1 MNGEN
6 RAETIH
12 LLSDARDGSS
22 KALAELISMY
32 EPLTESLL
40 KKYFQTNY
48 PQQDIEDVRQEMLII
63 FCNAVMTYNLNQQ
76 DVEFGLYAKICLE
89 RSLVSMLRAM
99 KKRPVIEPMPEN
111 EALHI
116 AGEDPSRQVAE
127 SESIAELWK
136 LIKENL
142 SDYENKVWNLH
153 LSGHSPA
160 AIAGMLGRDV
170 KSIDNALCRIRV
182 KLRKALKRQHR

>member
-1 MNGEN
+1 MNGETK
-6 RAETIH
+6 AETIH
-12 LLSDARDGSS
+12 LLADARDGSS

-40 KKYFQTNY
+40 KKYFRSEL
-48 PQQDIEDVRQEMLII
+48 PFDDLEDVRQEMLIV
-63 FCNAVMTYNLNQQ
+63 FCNAVMTYNPEQR
-76 DVEFGLYAKICLE
+76 DVEFGLYAKICME
-89 RSLVSMLRAM
+89 RGLVSLLRAM
-99 KKRPVIEPMPEN
+99 KKRLVIEQMPEN
-111 EALHI
+111 EALHNVGDDP
-116 AGEDPSRQVAE
+116 AGQVAE

-153 LSGHSPA
+153 LSGHSSA
-160 AIAGMLGRDV
+160 ATADMLGRDV

>member
-12 LLSDARDGSS
+12 LLADARDGNS
-22 KALAELISMY
+22 KALAELIAMY

-40 KKYFQTNY
+40 KKYFRS
-48 PQQDIEDVRQEMLII
+48 DIPFDDLDDIRQEMLII

-76 DVEFGLYAKICLE
+76 DVEFGLYAKICME
-89 RSLVSMLRAM
+89 RSLVSLLRAM
-99 KKRPVIEPMPEN
+99 KKRLVIEQMPEN
-111 EALHI
+111 EALQDT
-116 AGEDPSRQVAE
+116 GNDPSRQVAE

-160 AIAGMLGRDV
+160 ATADMLGRDV